1 MSSRDERQARTDFA
15 ERYATATGDVNA
27 RIEQA
32 VIGAVWGANGYTTVD
47 QADELGRRLQ
57 LGPGKRLLDVGTGR
71 GWPGLYLAQ
80 QTGCHVIGTDLPVE
94 GLEVARRRARDEGIG
109 ERVSLAVAG
118 AADLPFAS
126 QSFDAIV
133 HTDVLC

>member
-80 QTGCHVIGTDLPVE
+80 QTGCQVIGTDLPVE
-94 GLEVARRRARDEGIG
+94 GLEVGRRRARDDGIA

-118 AADLPFAS
+118 AADLPFPER
-126 QSFDAIV
+126 SFDAIV